1 VVINVANVGK
11 IGDMKENIKDLSY
24 EQIVWKL
31 VDLATLQQD
40 QCNDIMEVMEQ
51 QYDVVTKM
59 KECMKIM
66 VDEIEE
72 LKNK

>member
-1 VVINVANVGK
+1 MVINVANVGK

>member
-1 VVINVANVGK
+1 MGK